1 MSNLHVDFSALLN
14 ELDSEI
20 QTYGCRQNNPYICDS
35 NGLEE
40 ICAFILCDDIWKK
53 LSRAWKKQYNI
64 LKQLEWWQGGF
75 ESQST
80 FILKTDAPSHAY
92 FREIAKGVL
101 FFVGYLP
108 ERLDFKGYGEIFV
121 HE

>member
-40 ICAFILCDDIWKK
+40 ICAFILCDDI
-53 LSRAWKKQYNI
+53 
-64 LKQLEWWQGGF
+64 
-75 ESQST
+75 
-80 FILKTDAPSHAY
+80 
-92 FREIAKGVL
+92 
-101 FFVGYLP
+101 
-108 ERLDFKGYGEIFV
+108 
-121 HE
+121 